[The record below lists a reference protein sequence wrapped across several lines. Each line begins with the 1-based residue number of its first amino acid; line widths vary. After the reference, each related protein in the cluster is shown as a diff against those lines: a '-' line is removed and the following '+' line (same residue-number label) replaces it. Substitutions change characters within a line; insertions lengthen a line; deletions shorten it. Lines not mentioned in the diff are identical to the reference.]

1 MGQPGIRANPPD
13 HQQERWWGGHFRC
26 DNARCGFEGDR
37 DYIGALNVARVFFS
51 ETDEL
56 DHDVTSS
63 YMGDAEIVLAC
74 RSACERSRAS
84 RSSSASNADGGTRL
98 TFGAGIVAYEPEQ
111 AGATAGGGSAV
122 IGPAVALPESN
133 ADGSD
138 GRGPA
143 VEQCTH
149 FLRCTTES
157 Y

>member
-1 MGQPGIRANPPD
+1 MGV
-13 HQQERWWGGHFRC
+13 
-26 DNARCGFEGDR
+26 EGDR

-56 DHDVTSS
+56 DHGFRSS
-63 YMGDAEIVLAC
+63 YTGDSEIVLAG
-74 RSACERSRAS
+74 RSA
-84 RSSSASNADGGTRL
+84 GTRL
-98 TFGAGIVAYEPEQ
+98 TFGTGIVAYEPEQ
-111 AGATAGGGSAV
+111 TTATAGGGSAV
-122 IGPAVALPESN
+122 IAPAVAVPESN

-143 VEQCTH
+143 VQQCTC